1 MRTGLILM
9 AKLNDISLH
18 KISVQLENVLL
29 LSCLY
34 PVYVCTCSVV
44 CFLSTVSAHAQWF
57 VSCPQCLHMLSGLFP
72 VHSVCTCSVA
82 TLRL

>member
-18 KISVQLENVLL
+18 KIPVQLENVLL

-44 CFLSTVSAHAQWF
+44 CFLSTVSAHAQ
-57 VSCPQCLHMLSGLFP
+57 
-72 VHSVCTCSVA
+72 
-82 TLRL
+82 